1 MQCEGL
7 LINEV
12 NNIIKEVGG
21 NLISFINYNICIIIY
36 EAVRNLEFI
45 HSELLEVILVLH
57 WLVLLWIPHV
67 LVDLVLELRVVL
79 PLGGVLV
86 HHWHVRVDHDL
97 SVLLNGSDLRIKLL
111 KVLGFLEVVLV
122 QSVVDLVPSL
132 QVLHVLF

>member
-1 MQCEGL
+1 M
-7 LINEV
+7 
-12 NNIIKEVGG
+12 
-21 NLISFINYNICIIIY
+21 NYNICIIIY
-36 EAVRNLEFI
+36 VAVRNLEFI

-67 LVDLVLELRVVL
+67 LVDLVLELGVVL

-86 HHWHVRVDHDL
+86 DHWHVWVDHDL
-97 SVLLNGSDLRIKLL
+97 SVLLNGSDLRIQLL

>member
-36 EAVRNLEFI
+36 DAVRNLEFI

-67 LVDLVLELRVVL
+67 LVDLVLELGVVL

-86 HHWHVRVDHDL
+86 HHWHVWVDHDL
-97 SVLLNGSDLRIKLL
+97 SVLLNGSDLRVQLL